1 MQSLSD
7 LSLVW
12 SVCFSSTLC
21 LWINITFEET
31 SGCLQ
36 CLPALTHRYRRS
48 DQYRKDLQW
57 LQLRTRC
64 GDCGRTVWIWRDM
77 WRNSLS
83 SLTGW
88 AGMTSSLG
96 ACFHLRL
103 NDKTIRGELHSGS
116 YPLIE
121 LINLVLFLNGSDW
134 EVEAIPES
142 CHPAPAGTHSA
153 SPAHPMPR
161 TSAYFSN
168 GSPAYLTWKT
178 LLRLRCSHPAHL
190 RLSWPRPAYLR
201 LRWPCPAHLRLR

>member
-1 MQSLSD
+1 MKKHYL
-7 LSLVW
+7 
-12 SVCFSSTLC
+12 
-21 LWINITFEET
+21 
-31 SGCLQ
+31 
-36 CLPALTHRYRRS
+36 
-48 DQYRKDLQW
+48 
-57 LQLRTRC
+57 
-64 GDCGRTVWIWRDM
+64 
-77 WRNSLS
+77 WRNLRMSPVPSCLDTPLQKIGPIQKGPTMTTAEDALWGLRQDGLNLERYVEEFLELS
-83 SLTGW
+83 NRVSW
-88 AGMTSSLG
+88 HDVSLG

-142 CHPAPAGTHSA
+142 CHPAPAGTRSA

-190 RLSWPRPAYLR
+190 RLRWPRPAYLR